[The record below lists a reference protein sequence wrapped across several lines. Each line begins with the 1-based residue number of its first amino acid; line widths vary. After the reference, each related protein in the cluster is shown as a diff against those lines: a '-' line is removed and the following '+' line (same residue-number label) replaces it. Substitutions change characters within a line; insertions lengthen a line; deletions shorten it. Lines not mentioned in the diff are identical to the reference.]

1 MVLSELASHEIEKV
15 KKETSM
21 SLQDYYH
28 TSKEFNKPF
37 KTEVV
42 SEESKISLLT
52 CDQAKKMIQNRVDE
66 FVANICN
73 EIVKAITKGSRSVDY
88 SVDQAYEMTMYIRKV
103 VERLEELGY
112 TANYHSSNNSI
123 NVTGWI

>member
-1 MVLSELASHEIEKV
+1 MFEFDSYKIEKA

-28 TSKEFNKPF
+28 ASKEFNKPF

-42 SEESKISLLT
+42 SEGSKISLLT

-66 FVANICN
+66 CVADICT
-73 EIVKAITKGSRSVDY
+73 EIVKAIPAGARSIEYPVDR
-88 SVDQAYEMTMYIRKV
+88 AYELTVYSSKV
-103 VERLEELGY
+103 VSRLQELGY
-112 TANYHSSNNSI
+112 TATYHSSNN
-123 NVTGWI
+123 

>member
-66 FVANICN
+66 CVADICN
-73 EIVKAITKGSRSVDY
+73 EIMKATVSGSRSVEY
-88 SVDQAYEMTMYIRKV
+88 PVDKAYKLTVYISKV
-103 VERLEELGY
+103 VDRLKELGY
-112 TANYHSSNNSI
+112 TAVYHPSTNSI
-123 NVTGWI
+123 DVYGWL